1 MAASTLP
8 ASGSLAPRAPSPG
21 VAPRGKPARS
31 ASRALAAP
39 PASKRP
45 RVHHPPG
52 DLASPRSAIATRA
65 KVADPADAST
75 PATPTTSAIDAAS
88 IPVVSAAEVHARL
101 AAAAH
106 PRALD
111 AFAAF
116 YSSWTNCI
124 TTDPR
129 AMVLPFDDHMVHRG
143 HGVFD
148 TAYVH
153 EGRAYQLDRHLDR
166 FIRSTE
172 SAKIPLL
179 LLPRDDDDASEDDDA
194 PRGGGYAG
202 TSPRVFDR
210 DSLRAIIL
218 RTVAASGL
226 RHAQVRFYAGA
237 GPGGFALSQAECVR
251 PTFYVVVTKCRAG
264 PDPRVGAAVVTSPV
278 PIKPPPF
285 ATVKSV
291 NYLPNA
297 LVIEH
302 ARENRAE
309 YGLWL
314 TETGDVGEGPSM
326 NVAFVTADGETL
338 VTPPTSDVLAG
349 CTMAR
354 AAELANEGKL
364 ASVGIARA
372 EARRVPLE
380 EARAAR
386 EAMLVGSVI
395 NCVPIVEWDG
405 VKVGGNERG
414 TVDDEQGKG
423 AKEGEDAKEG
433 DEGEGPMRSAT
444 ASGAAPPHAAGTPGP
459 VALALHD
466 LLVRDFETNEA
477 ELVDVPYELF
487 EDERS
492 DE

>member
-1 MAASTLP
+1 M
-8 ASGSLAPRAPSPG
+8 
-21 VAPRGKPARS
+21 
-31 ASRALAAP
+31 
-39 PASKRP
+39 
-45 RVHHPPG
+45 
-52 DLASPRSAIATRA
+52 
-65 KVADPADAST
+65 
-75 PATPTTSAIDAAS
+75 
-88 IPVVSAAEVHARL
+88 
-101 AAAAH
+101 
-106 PRALD
+106 
-111 AFAAF
+111 
-116 YSSWTNCI
+116 
-124 TTDPR
+124 
-129 AMVLPFDDHMVHRG
+129 
-143 HGVFD
+143 
-148 TAYVH
+148 
-153 EGRAYQLDRHLDR
+153 
-166 FIRSTE
+166 
-172 SAKIPLL
+172 
-179 LLPRDDDDASEDDDA
+179 
-194 PRGGGYAG
+194 
-202 TSPRVFDR
+202 
-210 DSLRAIIL
+210 
-218 RTVAASGL
+218 
-226 RHAQVRFYAGA
+226 RFYAGA

-372 EARRVPLE
+372 EARRVPVE

-405 VKVGGNERG
+405 MKVGGNEQG
-414 TVDDEQGKG
+414 TVENEPPKG
-423 AKEGEDAKEG
+423 TKEGEGAKEG
-433 DEGEGPMRSAT
+433 DEGEGRQMR
-444 ASGAAPPHAAGTPGP
+444 SGAAPPPGGGPPGP

>member
-1 MAASTLP
+1 
-8 ASGSLAPRAPSPG
+8 
-21 VAPRGKPARS
+21 
-31 ASRALAAP
+31 
-39 PASKRP
+39 
-45 RVHHPPG
+45 
-52 DLASPRSAIATRA
+52 
-65 KVADPADAST
+65 
-75 PATPTTSAIDAAS
+75 
-88 IPVVSAAEVHARL
+88 
-101 AAAAH
+101 
-106 PRALD
+106 
-111 AFAAF
+111 
-116 YSSWTNCI
+116 
-124 TTDPR
+124 
-129 AMVLPFDDHMVHRG
+129 
-143 HGVFD
+143 
-148 TAYVH
+148 
-153 EGRAYQLDRHLDR
+153 
-166 FIRSTE
+166 
-172 SAKIPLL
+172 
-179 LLPRDDDDASEDDDA
+179 
-194 PRGGGYAG
+194 
-202 TSPRVFDR
+202 
-210 DSLRAIIL
+210 
-218 RTVAASGL
+218 
-226 RHAQVRFYAGA
+226 
-237 GPGGFALSQAECVR
+237 
-251 PTFYVVVTKCRAG
+251 
-264 PDPRVGAAVVTSPV
+264 
-278 PIKPPPF
+278 
-285 ATVKSV
+285 
-291 NYLPNA
+291 
-297 LVIEH
+297 VIEH

-372 EARRVPLE
+372 EARRVPVE

-405 VKVGGNERG
+405 MKVGGNEQGAVENEPRKG
-414 TVDDEQGKG
+414 T
-423 AKEGEDAKEG
+423 KEGEDAKEG
-433 DEGEGPMRSAT
+433 DEGEGRQMRAAT